1 MFSIAGLVQLRKKV
15 EKLKVARDYSF
26 LEDDRGVPAPAKEPP
41 PRNVSAPTSGRVLH
55 NCFKSVFY
63 L

>member
-1 MFSIAGLVQLRKKV
+1 MQLRKKA

-26 LEDDRGVPAPAKEPP
+26 LDDAEIPAPAKEPP
-41 PRNVSAPTSGRVLH
+41 PRNVSAPTSGRLLLH
-55 NCFKSVFY
+55 CIKSVFY